1 MTSLTATAPLEPANP
16 MRGDGDNKDDACNPS
31 HKGQAD
37 PFTERATDG
46 GDPTGTAHAL
56 MDGADPGD
64 AADDY
69 DATGASY
76 AALFDDGGLFS
87 EFIAGHDQDFWD
99 NTDMMIATTTTTTTT
114 MPTST
119 SAHAVDAAAQGPP
132 YTSVADAVDALLAT
146 CPRQASCKPATLA
159 LPRAPMVYVIKRHM
173 RDHGGVDFGPAAGGP
188 CATLDEA
195 CKRVDGLGPC
205 DMLDRGV
212 MAWVAGRLMDRVRPG
227 SSHGIPVTPLSRIGT
242 LVQREFG
249 SGEWILE
256 DPASLDERFERP
268 EHTSLRDL
276 IAWTV
281 DSART
286 VAVLRARASAD
297 ETAARQPAGKDYT
310 KGPLKRL
317 AKERDAYKRIGAT
330 DSDAWAAFL
339 LEQSKADE
347 VRHTKKRRRLARTH
361 PEPDVSAAAAAA
373 ATAVATGHQEP
384 LPAPRAPPK
393 ATKATKTTARSRRS
407 GRAALT
413 LSLPQGGAP
422 PPAAI
427 FAPPPIAPPPPAQSP
442 PPTSLDV
449 TALDRHILA
458 QIQSFALMSLAAAGP
473 AGIATDA
480 PVTFMAPSVSCPG
493 TMALTCWVTVPSD
506 VGSASDRAKP
516 RASGERP
523 RKRHKRTR
531 KTSGGRGPADAA
543 PTDASD
549 DMPPPSP
556 PQQPLPATL
565 AGDRDGTTA
574 LAPAAAERA
583 PTREAAAE
591 VVPPSADADP
601 PHDVPLHAPANAPKD
616 AEAARPCPD
625 TDSTEM
631 TSATDGTA
639 VCTEDETIEQGIAQP
654 RAFAPVDDDTKASGT
669 PMALDMPPA
678 ECDSDAGS
686 IATIGGSNISNNDD
700 NNNNYDL
707 DQLLAAEGDDDWD
720 DLLACGRLP
729 SA

>member
-1 MTSLTATAPLEPANP
+1 MASLTATVPLEPANP
-16 MRGDGDNKDDACNPS
+16 NRGDDKDDACNPR

-37 PFTERATDG
+37 PFTERVVDATDDA
-46 GDPTGTAHAL
+46 DPADTAHAL
-56 MDGADPGD
+56 AGGADPGH

-99 NTDMMIATTTTTTTT
+99 NADMMITTTTATTAS

-119 SAHAVDAAAQGPP
+119 LDRMVDAATQGLP
-132 YTSVADAVDALLAT
+132 YASVSDAVDALLAT

-195 CKRVDGLGPC
+195 CKRIDGLGPC

-212 MAWVAGRLMDRVRPG
+212 MAWVAGRLMDHVRPG

-256 DPASLDERFERP
+256 DPESLDERFERP
-268 EHTSLRDL
+268 EHASLRAL

-286 VAVLRARASAD
+286 VAVLRARASVD

-317 AKERDAYKRIGAT
+317 AKERDAYERVDAT
-330 DSDAWAAFL
+330 DSDVWAAFL

-361 PEPDVSAAAAAA
+361 PGPDVATA
-373 ATAVATGHQEP
+373 ATAAETVDQKP
-384 LPAPRAPPK
+384 PRAPRAPSK
-393 ATKATKTTARSRRS
+393 TTKAAARSRKS

-422 PPAAI
+422 PSAAL
-427 FAPPPIAPPPPAQSP
+427 FAPPPVPPPIPPVQSP
-442 PPTSLDV
+442 PPTSLDI
-449 TALDRHILA
+449 TALDRHVLA

-473 AGIATDA
+473 AGIAAGA

-493 TMALTCWVTVPSD
+493 TMALTCWVTVPPDAESD
-506 VGSASDRAKP
+506 SDRPKP

-523 RKRHKRTR
+523 RKRHKRSR
-531 KTSGGRGPADAA
+531 KAPTGRGPADAA
-543 PTDASD
+543 PAGALNDTPL
-549 DMPPPSP
+549 PPPQP
-556 PQQPLPATL
+556 PPLATPAD
-565 AGDRDGTTA
+565 DRDGA
-574 LAPAAAERA
+574 DPASGVREQVPAGEPLA
-583 PTREAAAE
+583 EAA
-591 VVPPSADADP
+591 PPSTGATP
-601 PHDVPLHAPANAPKD
+601 PHGVLLYASADVPKD
-616 AEAARPCPD
+616 TEAARPCSG
-625 TDSTEM
+625 TDSTEAAN
-631 TSATDGTA
+631 ATEDTT
-639 VCTEDETIEQGIAQP
+639 VSTEDETIDQGVAQP
-654 RAFAPVDDDTKASGT
+654 RAFMPVDDDTQASDV
-669 PMALDMPPA
+669 PMAVDMPRA
-678 ECDSDAGS
+678 ECNSSVGGMAVAGDSS
-686 IATIGGSNISNNDD
+686 S
-700 NNNNYDL
+700 NNYDL

-729 SA
+729 CA

>member
-1 MTSLTATAPLEPANP
+1 MTSLTATAPLEPVNP
-16 MRGDGDNKDDACNPS
+16 IRGDDKDDACNPR

-37 PFTERATDG
+37 PFMERAVDATDG
-46 GDPTGTAHAL
+46 GDPAGTAHAL
-56 MDGADPGD
+56 VSAADPGNA

-69 DATGASY
+69 DATEASY

-87 EFIAGHDQDFWD
+87 DFIAEHDQNFWD
-99 NTDMMIATTTTTTTT
+99 NADMMMATTTT
-114 MPTST
+114 MTST
-119 SAHAVDAAAQGPP
+119 LDHAVDAAARDLP
-132 YTSVADAVDALLAT
+132 YASVADAVDALLAT

-173 RDHGGVDFGPAAGGP
+173 RDHGGVDFGPAAGGS

-195 CKRVDGLGPC
+195 CKRIDGLGPC

-256 DPASLDERFERP
+256 DPESLDQRFERP
-268 EHTSLRDL
+268 EHESLRAL

-317 AKERDAYKRIGAT
+317 AKERDAYRRIDAT
-330 DSDAWAAFL
+330 NSDVWAAFL

-361 PEPDVSAAAAAA
+361 PGPDVAAAAA
-373 ATAVATGHQEP
+373 ATATAATAAAAMGDQEP
-384 LPAPRAPPK
+384 LPAARAPPK
-393 ATKATKTTARSRRS
+393 ATKATKATARSRKS

-413 LSLPQGGAP
+413 LSLPQGGAAP
-422 PPAAI
+422 SAAF
-427 FAPPPIAPPPPAQSP
+427 FAPPPVPPPPPAQSP

-473 AGIATDA
+473 AGIAAGA

-506 VGSASDRAKP
+506 AESESVRSKP

-531 KTSGGRGPADAA
+531 KTPAGCGPADAPPAGA
-543 PTDASD
+543 PH
-549 DMPPPSP
+549 DMPPPPRQLSTSV
-556 PQQPLPATL
+556 AD
-565 AGDRDGTTA
+565 DRDGA
-574 LAPAAAERA
+574 DLASAVGERA
-583 PTREAAAE
+583 TAREPPAEAAS
-591 VVPPSADADP
+591 PPAGANP
-601 PHDVPLHAPANAPKD
+601 PHDVPLYALADAPED
-616 AEAARPCPD
+616 AKAARPCRD
-625 TDSTEM
+625 TDGAEMASATDST
-631 TSATDGTA
+631 AL
-639 VCTEDETIEQGIAQP
+639 CTEDETIDQGIAQP
-654 RAFAPVDDDTKASGT
+654 RAFAPVDDDAQASGA
-669 PMALDMPPA
+669 PMAVDMPPA
-678 ECDSDAGS
+678 ECNDGTKSTGIISSDSS
-686 IATIGGSNISNNDD
+686 S
-700 NNNNYDL
+700 NNNYDL
-707 DQLLAAEGDDDWD
+707 DQLLAADGDDDWD

>member
-1 MTSLTATAPLEPANP
+1 MASLTTTVPLEPANP
-16 MRGDGDNKDDACNPS
+16 DRGNGDDKDGACNPY

-37 PFTERATDG
+37 LFTERAVDATDD
-46 GDPTGTAHAL
+46 GDPVGTTHAL
-56 MDGADPGD
+56 AGGADPGH

-99 NTDMMIATTTTTTTT
+99 NADMMITTTTTTTAT
-114 MPTST
+114 TATTVPTSMSDHT
-119 SAHAVDAAAQGPP
+119 IDAATQGLP
-132 YTSVADAVDALLAT
+132 YASVADAVDALLAT

-195 CKRVDGLGPC
+195 CKRIDGLGPC

-256 DPASLDERFERP
+256 DPESLDERFERP
-268 EHTSLRDL
+268 EHASLRAL

-286 VAVLRARASAD
+286 VAVLRARTSAD

-317 AKERDAYKRIGAT
+317 AKERDAYERVDAT
-330 DSDAWAAFL
+330 DSDVWAAFL

-361 PEPDVSAAAAAA
+361 PGPDVATA
-373 ATAVATGHQEP
+373 ATTAETGDQKP
-384 LPAPRAPPK
+384 LRAPRAPPK
-393 ATKATKTTARSRRS
+393 TAKATAKSRKL

-413 LSLPQGGAP
+413 LSLPQGGATP
-422 PPAAI
+422 SAAF
-427 FAPPPIAPPPPAQSP
+427 FAPPPIPPPPPAQSP

-449 TALDRHILA
+449 TALDRHVLA

-473 AGIATDA
+473 AGIAAGA

-493 TMALTCWVTVPSD
+493 TMALTCWVTVPAD
-506 VGSASDRAKP
+506 AEPASDRPKP
-516 RASGERP
+516 RAGGERP

-531 KTSGGRGPADAA
+531 KTPVGRVAADVAPAGAR
-543 PTDASD
+543 D
-549 DMPPPSP
+549 DVPPPPP
-556 PQQPLPATL
+556 PQQPLSATL
-565 AGDRDGTTA
+565 ADDRDGT
-574 LAPAAAERA
+574 A
-583 PTREAAAE
+583 PTSAVAEQAPSREPLAE
-591 VVPPSADADP
+591 VSLPLAGANPPY
-601 PHDVPLHAPANAPKD
+601 DVPLYALADGPKHAETASPCRDTNSTEAANA
-616 AEAARPCPD
+616 
-625 TDSTEM
+625 TGST
-631 TSATDGTA
+631 TVS
-639 VCTEDETIEQGIAQP
+639 TEDETIDQGVAQP
-654 RAFAPVDDDTKASGT
+654 RAFMPVDDDTQASDV
-669 PMALDMPPA
+669 PMAVDMPHT
-678 ECDSDAGS
+678 ERNNDAGGMA
-686 IATIGGSNISNNDD
+686 IASDSSS
-700 NNNNYDL
+700 NNNYDL
-707 DQLLAAEGDDDWD
+707 DQLLAAGDDDDWD